1 MHTVEI
7 HGNALPVT
15 AFNGVRVLTTERL
28 AKVFGASTTQVIN
41 NYDRNV
47 DRFEEG
53 KHFFKVDGDDLRD
66 LKNSIS
72 FRDAVGKNAKS
83 LMLWTDRGAS
93 RHAKILDTDMAWD
106 VYGELEEAYFANR
119 ATRQPMTVEDLVRNP
134 EHLLAITQGYAL
146 QIADMRRD
154 MTVMQA
160 DVETL
165 HRITGSDDMFGVRET
180 AKLVQMPQNRFVE
193 WLKQNKWAYRQTGS
207 NKLLAYSEKEKAGF
221 CRNVAK
227 SYRKDDGTEGVRET
241 LKFYPKGVVAIAKK
255 LNVTVT
261 DAEMAAA
268 REQ

>member
-119 ATRQPMTVEDLVRNP
+119 ADRQPMTL
-134 EHLLAITQGYAL
+134 
-146 QIADMRRD
+146 
-154 MTVMQA
+154 
-160 DVETL
+160 
-165 HRITGSDDMFGVRET
+165 
-180 AKLVQMPQNRFVE
+180 
-193 WLKQNKWAYRQTGS
+193 
-207 NKLLAYSEKEKAGF
+207 
-221 CRNVAK
+221 
-227 SYRKDDGTEGVRET
+227 
-241 LKFYPKGVVAIAKK
+241 
-255 LNVTVT
+255 
-261 DAEMAAA
+261 AEMALQNAQA
-268 REQ
+268 LVDMERREREQDARIDAVKSDVAEIKQALTVLPSVPANGELITYLRQRMNDEYGLSAQIVNQVIDCSPYGLSPKFAVRNTHENAEGSANMGYFKREVNAVFRRFIDECVQVTPTMCTHHYIKGRFRLILPKRE

>member
-119 ATRQPMTVEDLVRNP
+119 ADRRPMTMAEMALQNAQALVDMERRQAENDAKLDAVVSEIAEIKQAHAILDRMPTDCEGIERIRKRMNKEYSLSVPVVDKIMRDSPFAPTVRVLVRNQHA
-134 EHLLAITQGYAL
+134 EGAHNSGFAIKEVSA
-146 QIADMRRD
+146 I
-154 MTVMQA
+154 
-160 DVETL
+160 
-165 HRITGSDDMFGVRET
+165 F
-180 AKLVQMPQNRFVE
+180 KRFVSE
-193 WLKQNKWAYRQTGS
+193 CRHSAGALHTHPYIDGRF
-207 NKLLAYSEKEKAGF
+207 KLILPK
-221 CRNVAK
+221 
-227 SYRKDDGTEGVRET
+227 RE
-241 LKFYPKGVVAIAKK
+241 
-255 LNVTVT
+255 
-261 DAEMAAA
+261 
-268 REQ
+268 